1 MRICA
6 RLLRRWGRLIR
17 PQSSRTS
24 TVANQESMKL
34 VLEPNVAETEVA
46 AEVAVEVEAEA
57 EAEDG
62 VVVPAAT
69 KERNE

>member
-1 MRICA
+1 
-6 RLLRRWGRLIR
+6 
-17 PQSSRTS
+17 
-24 TVANQESMKL
+24 MKL

-57 EAEDG
+57 EDG